1 MKFED
6 RYERL
11 GDWLNN
17 EFESQVAEGRLSVMQ
32 DSTHDGEVLLVHKAE
47 QWAIKLQLVTID
59 NEEEVVEQVMSEL
72 LTPSIH

>member
-11 GDWLNN
+11 GDWLKN
-17 EFESQVAEGRLSVMQ
+17 EFELQVAEGRLSVMQ
-32 DSTHDGEVLLVHKAE
+32 DGTQDGEVLLVHKAE
-47 QWAIKLQLVTID
+47 QWAIKLQLLLID